1 VAMAAEG
8 WAAEWQAAD
17 SVREEQAEWQLVA
30 VLGIAALLRA
40 KTAQP
45 AVSAAGVA
53 AVRVR
58 SLMWA
63 LAREIISRR
72 LHTSMSDVAVI
83 LHDPVEISLA

>member
-1 VAMAAEG
+1 MGVAI
-8 WAAEWQAAD
+8 
-17 SVREEQAEWQLVA
+17 
-30 VLGIAALLRA
+30 LGIAALLRA
-40 KTAQP
+40 KIAQP

-58 SLMWA
+58 LLTWA
-63 LAREIISRR
+63 LARETISRR